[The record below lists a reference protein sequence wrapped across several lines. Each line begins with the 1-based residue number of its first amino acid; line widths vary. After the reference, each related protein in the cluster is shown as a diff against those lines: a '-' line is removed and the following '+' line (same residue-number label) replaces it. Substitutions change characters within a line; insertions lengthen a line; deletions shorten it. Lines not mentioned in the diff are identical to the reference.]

1 MANASQVSSASRNI
15 GVDLPDYLMTE
26 RADPRQ
32 VSFTPQQ
39 LDALETLYPEFYALN
54 QTDAEL
60 RFRAGQRSV
69 LHFIKE
75 RVRR

>member
-1 MANASQVSSASRNI
+1 MATPRFIDHNNDI
-15 GVDLPDYLMTE
+15 GGADYLRTE
-26 RADPRQ
+26 RSDPRQ

-39 LDALETLYPEFYALN
+39 LDALEALYPEFYAIN